1 MYYDF
6 NLTVH
11 RQHLTELEGLQEQT
25 SETRNPGPSAN
36 WRKERDLAAAR
47 VHTFPADHSHK
58 NKTAWTG
65 LFATLFG
72 NKRAQF

>member
-11 RQHLTELEGLQEQT
+11 RQHLTELEGLHGQT
-25 SETRNPGPSAN
+25 GETSNPGTSAN
-36 WRKERDLAAAR
+36 WRMERDLEAAR
-47 VHTFPADHSHK
+47 AQTSPAVRSHN

-72 NKRAQF
+72 IKRAQL